1 MSDFVMTTDCGLS
14 ADTDDH
20 NDNGLEEKSNGTD
33 IKDHPSRGDSR
44 KPIGE
49 LTEQSRMLE
58 VKDDTADVNMEAS
71 ILADD
76 VLRAGGFG
84 ARDDI
89 GSFLPVAIDSTDF
102 EASLRDAKDFEEP
115 QGEILRPGLG
125 WTGSRDKE

>member
-1 MSDFVMTTDCGLS
+1 MNFTLYITVNLRFS
-14 ADTDDH
+14 DH
-20 NDNGLEEKSNGTD
+20 NDNGIINVVVESENSVVALKDNPSQGMGIETD
-33 IKDHPSRGDSR
+33 TDT
-44 KPIGE
+44 GE
-49 LTEQSRMLE
+49 
-58 VKDDTADVNMEAS
+58 VNMEA
-71 ILADD
+71 IITADD

-125 WTGSRDKE
+125 WTESRNKEE

>member
-1 MSDFVMTTDCGLS
+1 MNDSVMTTDCGLS
-14 ADTDDH
+14 AGTNDH
-20 NDNGLEEKSNGTD
+20 NDNGLEEKSNETD
-33 IKDHPSRGDSR
+33 IKDHASQGDSR

-58 VKDDTADVNMEAS
+58 IEDDTVDVNMEAS